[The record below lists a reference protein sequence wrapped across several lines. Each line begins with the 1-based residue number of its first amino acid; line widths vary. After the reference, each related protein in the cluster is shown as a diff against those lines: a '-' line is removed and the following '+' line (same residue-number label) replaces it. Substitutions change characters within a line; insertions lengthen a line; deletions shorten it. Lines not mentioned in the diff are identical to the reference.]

1 MLKKNKKTSITKQQL
16 IDIEKAIISLA
27 DNKNIIAN
35 NGDIVYHEKFK
46 YKHTFADGIYVRQM
60 TIEQGE
66 IIFGAIHKH
75 LHVWFLLS
83 GFVTVFCNNEL
94 KEYKAPCT
102 VLSQPGAKR
111 VIYGNEESIFVNVH
125 KNPSNTQ
132 DIKKLEKEIVA
143 LNYEDYEK
151 YINNR
156 NK

>member
-1 MLKKNKKTSITKQQL
+1 MSKEVSKNTREKILKLENSL
-16 IDIEKAIISLA
+16 INNADGVNIEGTGKEIMTDS
-27 DNKNIIAN
+27 KIAL
-35 NGDIVYHEKFK
+35 I
-46 YKHTFADGIYVRQM
+46 KHSFADQVYVRQM
-60 TIEQGE
+60 DMKKGSVVV
-66 IIFGAIHKH
+66 GAIHKH